1 MKNELFLTAG
11 EIAQGVDVYK
21 PQISDTHPSFPRAKK
36 TFLCYNFLI
45 SFIKNC
51 KGMGKLCGMGKNRFT
66 RRSFRM
72 H

>member
-1 MKNELFLTAG
+1 MYFF
-11 EIAQGVDVYK
+11 
-21 PQISDTHPSFPRAKK
+21 SRAKK